1 MGNEKMAET
10 IPNKP
15 QLTDDDVE
23 MLFLA
28 YSVHCGGAGD
38 EACDGC
44 PLYSEANDVTCA
56 AYLMDVCRHPELY
69 EVRDGLVEP
78 VFGGKSSDEE
88 CFPTPPE
95 ITPQMKRQAAIRGI
109 FERPEKWRYPV
120 HHIGDGDCVQRVC
133 FDAKGEECGTET
145 VSGIEAKAEL
155 YEGLY
160 HGVKP
165 VFQDGKAVGL
175 EDETGR
181 VEFWLCD
188 ECTYAEWLAAS

>member
-1 MGNEKMAET
+1 MISE
-10 IPNKP
+10 
-15 QLTDDDVE
+15 DDLEQVVN
-23 MLFLA
+23 A
-28 YSVHCGGAGD
+28 YAQRCGEPGD
-38 EACDGC
+38 ENCKAC

-56 AYLMDVCRHPELY
+56 AYLMDVCRCPSLY
-69 EVRDGLVEP
+69 EMRNGVVEP
-78 VFGGKSSDEE
+78 IFGGKSSDEE
-88 CFPTPPE
+88 RFPTPPE

-109 FERPEKWRYPV
+109 FDRPEMWRYPV
-120 HHIGDGDCVQRVC
+120 RHIGDGDCVQRVC
-133 FDAKGEECGTET
+133 FDSKGEECGTET

-160 HGVKP
+160 CGVKP
-165 VFQDGKAVGL
+165 VFEDGKAVGL

>member
-1 MGNEKMAET
+1 MISE
-10 IPNKP
+10 
-15 QLTDDDVE
+15 DDLEQVVN
-23 MLFLA
+23 A
-28 YSVHCGGAGD
+28 YAQRCGEPGD
-38 EACDGC
+38 ESCKAC

-56 AYLMDVCRHPELY
+56 AYLMDVVRYPSLY
-69 EVRDGLVEP
+69 EMRGGVVEP
-78 VFGGKSSDEE
+78 IFGGKSSEAA
-88 CFPTPPE
+88 CFPTQAQ
-95 ITPQMKRQAAIRGI
+95 ITPQTRRQTAIRGI
-109 FERPEKWRYPV
+109 FERPSDWRFPV
-120 HHIGDGDCVQRVC
+120 RHIGDGDCVQRVC

>member
-1 MGNEKMAET
+1 MISNDDLEQLVNEYA
-10 IPNKP
+10 
-15 QLTDDDVE
+15 L
-23 MLFLA
+23 
-28 YSVHCGGAGD
+28 HCGGPGD
-38 EACDGC
+38 EKCFQGC
-44 PLYSEANDVTCA
+44 PWNSEANDVTCA
-56 AYLMDVCRHPELY
+56 AYVIDVCRHPELH

-88 CFPTPPE
+88 RFPTPPE

-109 FERPEKWRYPV
+109 FERPEVWRYPV
-120 HHIGDGDCVQRVC
+120 RFIGDGDCVQRVS
-133 FDAKGEECGTET
+133 FDASGNEVGTET

-160 HGVKP
+160 CGVKP

>member
-1 MGNEKMAET
+1 MISE
-10 IPNKP
+10 
-15 QLTDDDVE
+15 DDLEQVVN
-23 MLFLA
+23 A
-28 YSVHCGGAGD
+28 YAQMCGEPGHESCKA
-38 EACDGC
+38 C

-56 AYLMDVCRHPELY
+56 AYLMDVVRYPSLY
-69 EVRDGLVEP
+69 EMRGGVVEP
-78 VFGGKSSDEE
+78 IFGGKSSEAA
-88 CFPTPPE
+88 CFPTQAQ
-95 ITPQMKRQAAIRGI
+95 ITPQTRRQAAIRGI
-109 FERPEKWRYPV
+109 FERPSDWRFPV
-120 HHIGDGDCVQRVC
+120 RHIGDGDCVQRVC

-160 HGVKP
+160 HGAKP
-165 VFQDGKAVGL
+165 VFQEGKAVGL

>member
-1 MGNEKMAET
+1 MIDE
-10 IPNKP
+10 
-15 QLTDDDVE
+15 DDLEQVVN
-23 MLFLA
+23 A
-28 YSVHCGGAGD
+28 YALHCGGPGD
-38 EACDGC
+38 EWCESC

-56 AYLMDVCRHPELY
+56 AYLMDVCRCPSLY
-69 EVRDGLVEP
+69 EMRNGAVEP
-78 VFGGKSSDEE
+78 IFGGKSSEAAR
-88 CFPTPPE
+88 FPTPAQ

-109 FERPEKWRYPV
+109 FERPSDWRFPV
-120 HHIGDGDCVQRVC
+120 RHIGDGDCVQRVS
-133 FDAKGEECGTET
+133 FDASGNEVGTET

>member
-1 MGNEKMAET
+1 MISEDDLEQLVNEYA
-10 IPNKP
+10 
-15 QLTDDDVE
+15 L
-23 MLFLA
+23 
-28 YSVHCGGAGD
+28 HCGGPGD
-38 EACDGC
+38 ERCFQGC
-44 PLYSEANDVTCA
+44 PWNSEANDVACA
-56 AYLMDVCRHPELY
+56 AYVIDVCRHHELY

-88 CFPTPPE
+88 RFPTPPE

-109 FERPEKWRYPV
+109 FERPEMWRYPV
-120 HHIGDGDCVQRVC
+120 RLIGDGDCVQRVC

-165 VFQDGKAVGL
+165 VFEDGEAVGL

>member
-1 MGNEKMAET
+1 MISNDDLEQLVNEYA
-10 IPNKP
+10 
-15 QLTDDDVE
+15 L
-23 MLFLA
+23 
-28 YSVHCGGAGD
+28 HCGGPGD
-38 EACDGC
+38 EQCESC
-44 PLYSEANDVTCA
+44 PWNSEANDVTCA
-56 AYLMDVCRHPELY
+56 AYVIDASRHPELY

-78 VFGGKSSDEE
+78 VFCGKSSDEE
-88 CFPTPPE
+88 RFPTPPE

-120 HHIGDGDCVQRVC
+120 RNIGDGDCVQRVC
-133 FDAKGEECGTET
+133 FDANGEECGTET

-160 HGVKP
+160 NGVKP
-165 VFQDGKAVGL
+165 VFQEGKAVGL

>member
-1 MGNEKMAET
+1 MISEDDLEQLVNEYA
-10 IPNKP
+10 
-15 QLTDDDVE
+15 L
-23 MLFLA
+23 
-28 YSVHCGGAGD
+28 HCGGPGD
-38 EACDGC
+38 EKCESC
-44 PLYSEANDVTCA
+44 PWNSEANDVTCA
-56 AYLMDVCRHPELY
+56 AYVIDASRHPELY

-78 VFGGKSSDEE
+78 VFGDKSSDEE
-88 CFPTPPE
+88 RFPTPAQ

-109 FERPEKWRYPV
+109 FDRPEMWRYPV
-120 HHIGDGDCVQRVC
+120 RHIGDGDCVQRVC

-160 HGVKP
+160 HGVRP